1 MHSLMLIL
9 NAEME
14 KALRSQERNKGEMEK
29 HRASELA
36 SPTANSSSG
45 HESVSKVTGWS
56 TASALFLQKE
66 CLTLNRRYPGTRERA
81 GRNEVRKK
89 AGSPLWAGTQEKA
102 EDPGDSGRSSSTS
115 GLASTDQWKKRWQ
128 VTIGEKPKVL
138 LLNSK
143 YNVRC
148 K

>member
-1 MHSLMLIL
+1 MLIL

-14 KALRSQERNKGEMEK
+14 KALRSQERNKGETEK

-66 CLTLNRRYPGTRERA
+66 CLTLNRRYPGTRERELA
-81 GRNEVRKK
+81 GMRSEKRLGLPSGLGPRRKLRTQVTRAEAAVQVAWLPQTNGRNVGK
-89 AGSPLWAGTQEKA
+89 
-102 EDPGDSGRSSSTS
+102 
-115 GLASTDQWKKRWQ
+115 
-128 VTIGEKPKVL
+128 
-138 LLNSK
+138 
-143 YNVRC
+143 
-148 K
+148 